1 MGDTLLGAVIL
12 TVTTF
17 LWGIITAG
25 FCAHIYFAIHYEEWM
40 LLIVG
45 LVLAPLGVMI
55 GLVRLLL
62 VFLV

>member
-1 MGDTLLGAVIL
+1 MGDTLLGTVIV
-12 TVTTF
+12 TVSVF
-17 LWGIITAG
+17 LWGIVTAG
-25 FCAHIYFAIHYEEWM
+25 FCSHIYFAIYYEEWM